1 MSVSPAG
8 GAPGSD
14 ALDLIELRG
23 HAAFVAACCAPRDR
37 CSCRHRHHWYPDL
50 IYGFVAN
57 FFPTRVRGAG
67 VAWCAGFGPW
77 RRWRASDWRSSYRIR
92 AVDRHNLLRAGRPR
106 PSRRRPHTPGAGQE
120 NGSDSGPRHR
130 PLSSNHA
137 QAKRAKSIRREDN
150 HAILSRR
157 LCAGRPRHPCGGA

>member
-14 ALDLIELRG
+14 AADLIELRG

-67 VAWCAGFGPW
+67 VAWCAGFGPR
-77 RRWRASDWRSSYRIR
+77 RRWRAPDWRSSYRIR
-92 AVDRHNLLRAGRPR
+92 AVDRHNLLCAGWPR
-106 PSRRRPHTPGAGQE
+106 PCWRRPHTRGAGQQN
-120 NGSDSGPRHR
+120 NGHC
-130 PLSSNHA
+130 PLSSDLA
-137 QAKRAKSIRREDN
+137 LPRRAKSIRREDN
-150 HAILSRR
+150 NAILSRR
-157 LCAGRPRHPCGGA
+157 LCSGRPGHSCSSA